1 MDEQG
6 VSGAETGGNVRDD
19 GSREL
24 SATEEL
30 LRASIHNLNEE
41 MLEEE
46 EEEEEPSDDSSSDL
60 SPRSDTQSNR

>member
-1 MDEQG
+1 MDEQD
-6 VSGAETGGNVRDD
+6 VSGAETGGNIRDD
-19 GSREL
+19 ESRDI

-46 EEEEEPSDDSSSDL
+46 EEEPSDDSSSDP
-60 SPRSDTQSNR
+60 SPRSDIQSNC